1 MKPHNQKEYEAAVL
15 VCSDAAAAG
24 DRQDLSGPL
33 ARDLLE
39 AHGARVVCVDVV
51 PDDAAVIRDRVL
63 AWVAADVP
71 FIFTSGGTGLG
82 PRDVTVDVV
91 EGLLERSV
99 PGIAE
104 AMRAH
109 GLRQTPRA
117 MLSRSVAGSI
127 GRSMV
132 VTLPGS
138 PNGVRD
144 GLNAILPTLFHAR
157 PMLEGG
163 GH

>member
-1 MKPHNQKEYEAAVL
+1 ML

-24 DRQDLSGPL
+24 TREDRSGPL
-33 ARDLLE
+33 ARTLLE
-39 AHGARVVCVDVV
+39 QHGARVVAVDVV
-51 PDDAAVIRDRVL
+51 PDDAQAIHDRIL
-63 AWVAADVP
+63 EWVEEDVA

-91 EGLLERSV
+91 EDLLERSV

-109 GLRQTPRA
+109 GLNHTPRA
-117 MLSRSVAGSI
+117 MLSRSVAGSL

-144 GLNAILPTLFHAR
+144 GLEAILPTLFHAR
-157 PMLEGG
+157 AMLEGE
-163 GH
+163 GHQEMTNDE